1 MRLAPRLVLAFGL
14 LVSLSVAGLGTVLR
28 QEQVQDATA
37 LFDAQVKHACERVA
51 LEVEREGQRDQKL
64 LGAACHSGEL
74 VDRVQITLD
83 RGDFS
88 EHRMRFAQLVPPQRA
103 AFDLDELVLA
113 TGNGEIIGADPHR
126 LLTQPKSEIEVAFKD
141 KRDDF
146 HFRKDAPKAIVSHCT
161 VNGRGGG
168 VLLLGAR
175 HLDPVVARIA
185 NNLDVVVHVGKAK
198 PGKGSAMTDAGSSDV
213 SERPRD
219 TAQATCNLRDGLGD
233 VVPITVTKSKS
244 ELIARVEH
252 TDQTILFAALGST
265 GIALLLAVL
274 VARSLG
280 RPLGELA
287 DEARKVATGD
297 ARPLRVRGSGEVRD
311 LVVAFDRMLSDLK
324 TTRRRLSD
332 ASRIAAW
339 REVAR
344 RVAHEVK
351 NPLAPIRAAVE
362 TLRRLRARNDAAFDE
377 YFDEATRTVLD
388 EVHRI
393 SNIVTEFTNFA
404 RLPRPK
410 PQTVDLA
417 DLANAVLTLQRARA
431 GEVKVDLDIVGK
443 PPPVEADRDQVVQV
457 LTNLVQNAIEAVK
470 GGGGERV
477 VVSVEVVDTEHV
489 AVVVSDDGPGIDA
502 SIRDRLFEP
511 YATTKS
517 AGTGLGLAIAQRIAL
532 EHGGDLLLDTSRLG
546 RGATFRLTLTRRGPD
561 LAADE
566 KGVPEPTLPLD

>member
-14 LVSLSVAGLGTVLR
+14 LVSLSVAGLGFVLR
-28 QEQVQDATA
+28 QEQVKDATA

-83 RGDFS
+83 RGDFA
-88 EHRMRFAQLVPPQRA
+88 EHRMRFSQLVPPQRA
-103 AFDLDELVLA
+103 AFDLDELSLA
-113 TGNGEIIGADPHR
+113 TGTGEMIGADPHR
-126 LLTQPKSEIEVAFKD
+126 LLTQPKSEIERAFKD

-146 HFRKDAPKAIVSHCT
+146 HFRKELPQAIVSHCA
-161 VNGRGGG
+161 VSGRGGG

-175 HLDPVVARIA
+175 HLDPVLARIA
-185 NNLDVVVHVGKAK
+185 NNLDVVVQVGKAK
-198 PGKGSAMTDAGSSDV
+198 APDKTGAGAP
-213 SERPRD
+213 E
-219 TAQATCNLRDGLGD
+219 AGGAAEATCNLRDGTGGVIPL
-233 VVPITVTKSKS
+233 TVSKSKA
-244 ELIARVEH
+244 ELVARVEH
-252 TDQTILFAALGST
+252 TDQTILLAALAST
-265 GIALLLAVL
+265 GIALLLAIL

-287 DEARKVATGD
+287 DEARKVATGN

-311 LVVAFDRMLSDLK
+311 LVIAFDRMLSDLA
-324 TTRRRLSD
+324 TTRRRLAD

-362 TLRRLRARNDAAFDE
+362 TLRRLRARNDPAFDD

-410 PQTVDLA
+410 PQDVDLGEVA
-417 DLANAVLTLQRARA
+417 LSVLSLQRASA
-431 GEVKVDLDIVGK
+431 GPVKVELEVVGK
-443 PPPVEADRDQVVQV
+443 PPHVQADRDQVIQV
-457 LTNLVQNAIEAVK
+457 LTNLVQNAIESVK
-470 GGGGERV
+470 GAGAGRV
-477 VVSVEVVDTEHV
+477 LVTVEAQDKDQV

-502 SIRDRLFEP
+502 SIKERLFEP

-532 EHGGDLLLDTSRLG
+532 EHGGDLLLDVPRLG
-546 RGATFRLTLTRRGPD
+546 KGATFRLTLTRRGPD
-561 LAADE
+561 
-566 KGVPEPTLPLD
+566 PTVDHDARPDSSS

>member
-14 LVSLSVAGLGTVLR
+14 LVSLSVAGLGFVLR

-74 VDRVQITLD
+74 VDRVQIALD
-83 RGDFS
+83 RGDLA
-88 EHRMRFAQLVPPQRA
+88 ENRMRFAQLVPPQRA
-103 AFDLDELVLA
+103 AFDLDELSLA
-113 TGNGEIIGADPHR
+113 TGTGDVIGADPHR
-126 LLTQPKSEIEVAFKD
+126 LLTQPKADIERAFKD

-146 HFRKDAPKAIVSHCT
+146 HFRKDLPKAIVSHCT
-161 VNGRGGG
+161 VAGRGGG

-175 HLDPVVARIA
+175 HLDPVLARIA
-185 NNLDVVVHVGKAK
+185 NNLDVVVQVGNAK
-198 PGKGSAMTDAGSSDV
+198 PSKAEPSRLPVLSATD
-213 SERPRD
+213 P
-219 TAQATCNLRDGLGD
+219 AQATCNLRDGSGELI
-233 VVPITVTKSKS
+233 PLTVSKSKA
-244 ELIARVEH
+244 ELVARVEH

-265 GIALLLAVL
+265 GIALLLAIL

-297 ARPLRVRGSGEVRD
+297 ARPLKVRGSGEVRD
-311 LVVAFDRMLSDLK
+311 LVKAFDRMLSDLA
-324 TTRRRLSD
+324 TTRRRLAD

-362 TLRRLRARNDAAFDE
+362 TLRRLRARNDPAFEE

-410 PQTVDLA
+410 PQEVDLGE
-417 DLANAVLTLQRARA
+417 LALAVVKLQRAGA
-431 GEVKVDLDIVGK
+431 DAVKVELEVQGK
-443 PPPVEADRDQVVQV
+443 PPTVLADRDQVVQV
-457 LTNLVQNAIEAVK
+457 LTNLVQNAIESVK
-470 GGGGERV
+470 GQVPASPGRV
-477 VVSVEVVDTEHV
+477 LVQVEVPDADHV
-489 AVVVSDDGPGIDA
+489 AIAISDDGPGIDA
-502 SIRDRLFEP
+502 RIKDRLFEP

-517 AGTGLGLAIAQRIAL
+517 SGTGLGLAIAQRIAL
-532 EHGGDLLLDTSRLG
+532 EHGGDLLLDAPRLG
-546 RGATFRLTLTRRGPD
+546 KGATFRLTLTRRGPD
-561 LAADE
+561 REDDARPDSV
-566 KGVPEPTLPLD
+566 G